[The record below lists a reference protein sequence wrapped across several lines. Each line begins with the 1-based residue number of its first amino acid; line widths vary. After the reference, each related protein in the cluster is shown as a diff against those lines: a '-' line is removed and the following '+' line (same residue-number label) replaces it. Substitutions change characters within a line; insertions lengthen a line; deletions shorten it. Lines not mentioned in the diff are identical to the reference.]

1 MQYKPCCE
9 LCCNVT
15 GTDFFTSTVTEE
27 NFKINYRV
35 LIVIMNA

>member
-1 MQYKPCCE
+1 MQYKPFCE
-9 LCCNVT
+9 LCRNVT

-27 NFKINYRV
+27 NFKIKYRV